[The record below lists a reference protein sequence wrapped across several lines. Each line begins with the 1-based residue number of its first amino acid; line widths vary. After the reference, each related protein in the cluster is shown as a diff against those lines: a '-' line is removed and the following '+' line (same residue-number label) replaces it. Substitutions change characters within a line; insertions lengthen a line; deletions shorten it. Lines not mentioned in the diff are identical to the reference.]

1 MTPTACKWILLAM
14 IAVEYGWGLLTY
26 FLAAGQRKKPLPE
39 CVRDVYDAEQY
50 ARWVSYTKEKKRMN
64 VCHGIF
70 TTLFTLAI
78 IAFDLLATVYNAIG
92 ITGTWGAVLL
102 MAVFSLA
109 SQLLALP
116 ASYYFTFVI
125 EERYGFNKSTKKTFW
140 LDQLKNLILSIVFET
155 ALMLLAFWLQKL
167 MGVWMALGIFAALML
182 VMVVMSFFSL
192 GLQKLFYRFTPL
204 PEGALRDRLMGLFA
218 AHGYTAKEI
227 YVMNASKR
235 TTRANAFCTGLG
247 RGKKIALFDNL
258 VDNYTEDEIT
268 AVFAH
273 ELGHAKHRDTLRL
286 VGLQAII
293 YAAMSLLITFMLT
306 SETVSLALGFDTYN
320 AAGAFIALSAV
331 VLGPVMTLL
340 MAPINI
346 LSRRFERAADTFA
359 VENGLG
365 DAMVDALIR
374 LHRDSLADLNP
385 HPFLSAIG
393 DSHPTLGERIQVVRA
408 AQERRGERG
417 ERPLAAGESPKLSKM
432 DS

>member
-1 MTPTACKWILLAM
+1 MNPTTFKIILLAL
-14 IAVEYGWGLLTY
+14 ILLEYAWSLVTY
-26 FLAAGQRKKPLPE
+26 FLSTNQRKKPLPD
-39 CVRDVYDAEQY
+39 CVKGVYDEAEY
-50 ARWVSYTKEKKRMN
+50 ARWVAYTKEKKRMGFYHN
-64 VCHGIF
+64 IF
-70 TTLFTLAI
+70 MTLFTLAVFG
-78 IAFDLLATVYNAIG
+78 FDLFALVYRAIG
-92 ITGTWGAVLL
+92 VTGMWGSVIL
-102 MAVFSLA
+102 MALFSVV
-109 SQLLALP
+109 SRLLEIP
-116 ASYYFTFVI
+116 TDYYFTFVI
-125 EERYGFNKSTKKTFW
+125 EEKYGFNKSTKKTFW
-140 LDQLKNLILSIVFET
+140 LDQVKNLILNTVLNT
-155 ALMLLAFWLQKL
+155 ALMLLAYWLQKL
-167 MGVWMALGIFAALML
+167 MGMWMALGMFLVLMA

-192 GLQKLFYRFTPL
+192 FFQKLFYKFTPL
-204 PEGALRDRLMGLFA
+204 PEGELRDRLMGLFA

-247 RGKKIALFDNL
+247 KGKKIALFDNL

-273 ELGHAKHRDTLRL
+273 ELGHAKHRDTLKL

-306 SETVSLALGFDTYN
+306 SEAVSLAMGFATHN

-331 VLGPVMTLL
+331 VLGPIMTIL

-365 DAMVDALIR
+365 DAMVDALTR

-393 DSHPTLGERIQVVRA
+393 DSHPTLGERIQVVRK
-408 AQERRGERG
+408 AQARLGDKSD
-417 ERPLAAGESPKLSKM
+417 AS
-432 DS
+432 

>member
-1 MTPTACKWILLAM
+1 MNPTYFKFILLGL
-14 IAVEYGWGLLTY
+14 ILLEYAWSLVTHFLTES
-26 FLAAGQRKKPLPE
+26 QRKKPLPD
-39 CVRDVYDAEQY
+39 CVKGIYDDEQY
-50 ARWVSYTKEKKRMN
+50 ARWVAYTKEKKRMRFYHN
-64 VCHGIF
+64 IF
-70 TTLFTLAI
+70 MTLFTLAVF
-78 IAFDLLATVYNAIG
+78 AFDAFAWVYNAIG
-92 ITGTWGAVLL
+92 VTGTWGAVILMVAFAVVSHLL
-102 MAVFSLA
+102 E
-109 SQLLALP
+109 LP
-116 ASYYFTFVI
+116 TSYYFTFVI
-125 EERYGFNKSTKKTFW
+125 EEKYGFNKSTKKTFW
-140 LDQLKNLILSIVFET
+140 FDQLKSLILNVILNT
-155 ALMLLAFWLQKL
+155 ALMLFANNLQRL
-167 MGVWMALGIFAALML
+167 MGMWMALGMFVGLML
-182 VMVVMSFFSL
+182 VMVVTSFFSL
-192 GLQKLFYRFTPL
+192 FFQKLFYKFTPL
-204 PEGALRDRLMGLFA
+204 PEGELRDRLMGLFA

-247 RGKKIALFDNL
+247 KGKKIALFDNL
-258 VDNYTEDEIT
+258 VEGYTEDEIT

-273 ELGHAKHRDTLRL
+273 ELGHAKHRDTLKL

-331 VLGPVMTLL
+331 VLGPVMTIL

-359 VENGLG
+359 VDNGLG
-365 DAMVDALIR
+365 DPLVDALTR

-393 DSHPTLGERIQVVRA
+393 DSHPTLGERIQVVRS

-417 ERPLAAGESPKLSKM
+417 SKS
-432 DS
+432 DAS